1 MHTLMELNTLLI
13 MKAEK
18 ETIVYGK
25 LCQKSNFIER
35 IWSYPLIS
43 NDVQRHTAIK
53 AKKTKKQNSIHKI
66 STNQFSITQSM
77 DLLRSSTKINVMPQ
91 LTRITSFYLVSLG
104 YYDWVEIN
112 TQHGCLLLPS
122 SLSQGVSPMTVM
134 RQRASGCNHIS

>member
-53 AKKTKKQNSIHKI
+53 AKKTKKTKLNPQNQYKSIFNN
-66 STNQFSITQSM
+66 TVNG
-77 DLLRSSTKINVMPQ
+77 
-91 LTRITSFYLVSLG
+91 SFKEQY
-104 YYDWVEIN
+104 
-112 TQHGCLLLPS
+112 
-122 SLSQGVSPMTVM
+122 
-134 RQRASGCNHIS
+134 